1 MVSGDVESQTPL
13 IGQRGQLVTKDIE
26 VDIRRD
32 FILKV
37 YGILATQII
46 LTVLVALPF
55 VLVDAVQ
62 TFVRD
67 NSGLIGFVTILSVFG
82 FLITFSLKPESIK
95 THPYGLLTLF
105 GFTVVEGVFIG
116 TLCVFLT
123 PSSVL
128 FTVGVCV
135 VIVGSLTAW
144 AVFAKADFTGYAPFV
159 YVAGL
164 VFVLFLIAGLLLMP
178 FLPGVSVFN
187 MVISALLV
195 LFFSAYLVIDTQ
207 AILGGQHKYQ
217 FTVDDYVFAALA
229 IYLDIV
235 NMLIQLLSAFGQ
247 RK

>member
-67 NSGLIGFVTILSVFG
+67 NSGLIGFVTILSVFA
-82 FLITFSLKPESIK
+82 FLITFSLKPEWIK
-95 THPYGLLTLF
+95 THPYGLITLF

-123 PSSVL
+123 PSTVL
-128 FTVGVCV
+128 FTVGVGV

-164 VFVLFLIAGLLLMP
+164 VFCV
-178 FLPGVSVFN
+178 VSVFN

-235 NMLIQLLSAFGQ
+235 NIV
-247 RK
+247 